1 VACILL
7 RIPWKPEA
15 RAKGLTPARASTTRI
30 GRVPNVID
38 VTGVAMFEILP
49 NPSLETVLIA
59 GRALMLIGAFW
70 VFALAFTRW
79 RRADERDS
87 LALREQ
93 LERAFTEMRSLHE
106 TVTVMSARI
115 EAMSERVETDS
126 RRPQITAVATAQARG
141 YDLAMRMAK
150 NGSSV
155 EDLVANCGITRHEAE
170 LLTRLH
176 AAKSQPEVAAWQAR
190 QQAAQSAPLQQLAQA
205 PQPQSTGRKRGSLLS
220 VVG

>member
-1 VACILL
+1 
-7 RIPWKPEA
+7 
-15 RAKGLTPARASTTRI
+15 
-30 GRVPNVID
+30 
-38 VTGVAMFEILP
+38 MFEILP
-49 NPSLETVLIA
+49 NPSLETLLIA
-59 GRALMLIGAFW
+59 GRAVLLIGAFW

-87 LALREQ
+87 QALRSQ
-93 LERAFTEMRSLHE
+93 LERAFIEMRSLHE

-115 EAMSERVETDS
+115 EAMSERAETDS
-126 RRPQITAVATAQARG
+126 RRPQIPAAASPQARG

-150 NGSSV
+150 NGSAV

-190 QQAAQSAPLQQLAQA
+190 QQQTQPAAQQQQVAQA
-205 PQPQSTGRKRGSLLS
+205 PQATGRKRGSLLS

>member
-1 VACILL
+1 
-7 RIPWKPEA
+7 
-15 RAKGLTPARASTTRI
+15 
-30 GRVPNVID
+30 
-38 VTGVAMFEILP
+38 MFEILP

-59 GRALMLIGAFW
+59 GRAVLLIGAFW

-87 LALREQ
+87 QALRDK
-93 LERAFTEMRSLHE
+93 LERAFSEMRSLHE

-115 EAMSERVETDS
+115 EAMSERAETDS
-126 RRPQITAVATAQARG
+126 RRPQMPAVVATAQARG
-141 YDLAMRMAK
+141 YDLALRMAK
-150 NGSSV
+150 NGSAV

-190 QQAAQSAPLQQLAQA
+190 QQAAQQQQVAQA
-205 PQPQSTGRKRGSLLS
+205 PQQQPPQSTGRKRGSLLS
-220 VVG
+220 VVS